1 MASVEAEPDSF
12 RIAAKLTDL
21 DQLFQRHAFT
31 SVIAG
36 LVLNQQLC
44 PAIPG
49 AKRIIHTLYNILVAL

>member
-1 MASVEAEPDSF
+1 MACVETESNLL
-12 RIAAKLTDL
+12 RKAAKLTDL
-21 DQLFQRHAFT
+21 DQLLQRHTFT